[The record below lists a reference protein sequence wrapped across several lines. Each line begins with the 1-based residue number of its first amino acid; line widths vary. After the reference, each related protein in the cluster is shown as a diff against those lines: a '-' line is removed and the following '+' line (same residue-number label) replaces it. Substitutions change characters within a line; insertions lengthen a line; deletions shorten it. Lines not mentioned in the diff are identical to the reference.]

1 MLNLCLVKLAFAQG
15 IIHSVSSTYTFIFP
29 ELRFL
34 VSQKHQI
41 HDKMAMPD
49 REIFSV
55 YPQWWY
61 FKQYVWCNPNYM
73 THSFKTETRV
83 FQHVH
88 QFDASVWSVLEILS
102 NMTLWMH
109 KKAKRK
115 NKQKKNYAPFMTAAE
130 YKPLCWYFS
139 YECDR
144 CYVIINVQ
152 PRKMVSV
159 VWGTLYVRWNKT
171 LSVRLFQQITSER
184 GGMCN
189 KLGQWTIHAPD
200 SVLL

>member
-1 MLNLCLVKLAFAQG
+1 MIKKWQCQTG
-15 IIHSVSSTYTFIFP
+15 RYSVFIP
-29 ELRFL
+29 SDGTSNNTLGAIQTTWPTALR
-34 VSQKHQI
+34 QRH
-41 HDKMAMPD
+41 A
-49 REIFSV
+49 
-55 YPQWWY
+55 
-61 FKQYVWCNPNYM
+61 
-73 THSFKTETRV
+73 SFNMCTSLMR
-83 FQHVH
+83 
-88 QFDASVWSVLEILS
+88 QFDQCWKHRRIWHSGCTKRRNEQT
-102 NMTLWMH
+102 N
-109 KKAKRK
+109 KKT
-115 NKQKKNYAPFMTAAE
+115 YAPFMTAAE
-130 YKPLCWYFS
+130 YKRVCWYFS

-171 LSVRLFQQITSER
+171 LSVRPFQQITSER